1 MQEIWRDIKGYEG
14 LYQVSNLGNVKRL
27 KGKWVKKERLIKQRT
42 TSTYDYYSVHL
53 SNHQKKRNVF
63 VHRLVA
69 QAFVK
74 NPKNKPIIN
83 HIDGNK
89 LNNKAENLEWCTYK
103 ENSKKAYELGLNK
116 PARELGRTRK
126 VGQYD
131 LDNNLIKIWD
141 CFFDIN
147 KELGFYTQN
156 IWKCCNGWRNK
167 AHGFIWKYED
177 VRKEN

>member
-1 MQEIWRDIKGYEG
+1 MQEIWKDIKGYEG

-27 KGKWVKKERLIKQRT
+27 KGKWVKKERYVSQTL
-42 TSTYDYYSVHL
+42 TSSYKYYSVCL
-53 SNHQKKRNVF
+53 SNHQDKRRFF

-69 QAFVK
+69 MTFIK
-74 NPKNKPIIN
+74 NTENKPIIN

-89 LNNKAENLEWCTYK
+89 LNNKVENLEWCTYK

-116 PARELGRTRK
+116 PARDLGRARK

-156 IWKCCNGWRNK
+156 IWKCCNGCRNK
-167 AHGFIWKYED
+167 ANGFIWKYED
-177 VRKEN
+177 IKKE